1 MGAVSNV
8 LPAQRG
14 LYVVIGAKLSR
25 FQSRLR
31 VYNIYGWPNRA
42 LSERFFEVDFGQES
56 TCTKLIR
63 YADSVVYGSV
73 SQTCQPSRIFRDN
86 PGNLTSLPESRNTVA

>member
-1 MGAVSNV
+1 MGPVSNV

-31 VYNIYGWPNRA
+31 VYNIYGYIYSAGYDVN
-42 LSERFFEVDFGQES
+42 S
-56 TCTKLIR
+56 CTINKFQQR
-63 YADSVVYGSV
+63 QYCARVMHFSAFHCYM
-73 SQTCQPSRIFRDN
+73 
-86 PGNLTSLPESRNTVA
+86 

>member
-14 LYVVIGAKLSR
+14 LYVIIGAKLSR

-31 VYNIYGWPNRA
+31 VYNIYD
-42 LSERFFEVDFGQES
+42 E
-56 TCTKLIR
+56 TKAGML
-63 YADSVVYGSV
+63 GS
-73 SQTCQPSRIFRDN
+73 SPLFTCQC
-86 PGNLTSLPESRNTVA
+86 SLATYGIH

>member
-31 VYNIYGWPNRA
+31 VYNIYG
-42 LSERFFEVDFGQES
+42 V
-56 TCTKLIR
+56 
-63 YADSVVYGSV
+63 SVCVRVCVRVCVHACLYTTVCACVCSCVCVCSGVSVCVCACVYV
-73 SQTCQPSRIFRDN
+73 CACLR
-86 PGNLTSLPESRNTVA
+86 SLVRSF

>member
-14 LYVVIGAKLSR
+14 LYVIIGAKLSR

-31 VYNIYGWPNRA
+31 VYNIYGVPRKADMAIVYCMNKNF
-42 LSERFFEVDFGQES
+42 RFGNAVPCGPV
-56 TCTKLIR
+56 TKI
-63 YADSVVYGSV
+63 AVYYCYDGSSGIV
-73 SQTCQPSRIFRDN
+73 FS
-86 PGNLTSLPESRNTVA
+86 

>member
-31 VYNIYGWPNRA
+31 VYNIYGQTKFGGLQYYLHNFYSA
-42 LSERFFEVDFGQES
+42 QYEERELV
-56 TCTKLIR
+56 TI
-63 YADSVVYGSV
+63 SVFSHFLGH
-73 SQTCQPSRIFRDN
+73 
-86 PGNLTSLPESRNTVA
+86 